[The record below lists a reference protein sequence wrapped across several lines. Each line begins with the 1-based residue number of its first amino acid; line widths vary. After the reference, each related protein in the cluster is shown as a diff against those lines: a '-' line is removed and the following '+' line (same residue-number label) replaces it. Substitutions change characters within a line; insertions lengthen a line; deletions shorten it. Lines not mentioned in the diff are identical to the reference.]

1 MKINLLELF
10 GGIGAPRMAL
20 QKLGVDVKSIDY
32 VEIDPNAVKAYNAIF
47 DNNYKEQ
54 DINEFNNEIDILV
67 HGSPCQDFSM
77 AGKRNIHT
85 ERSIFYQKTLDIIE
99 HYLNPRPKV
108 IIWENVKSLLSKD
121 NKVHFVH
128 YLNILEKLGYKSYYG
143 VLNALDFGIPQ
154 NRGRVFTISIR
165 NDLKVRFD
173 FNKLERKP
181 MRPLIEFLED
191 VDSGKYDVKQPSSL
205 KALEK
210 GKIKVACN
218 YVNTITTK
226 QIRWNNGGIIFKE
239 YKNFY
244 IFPKKTDNKLINGN
258 YNRVWKKDKIIGTLT
273 VKDIKKIGFVNNDKE
288 LQFRY
293 LTERECF
300 RLMGFSDTDF
310 DKCKN
315 INLSSTT
322 LYKLAGNSIVVDCLE
337 AIFKELLNIIDFSK
351 ETKKIY
357 FDYLEPIKLF

>member
-1 MKINLLELF
+1 M
-10 GGIGAPRMAL
+10 
-20 QKLGVDVKSIDY
+20 DVKSIDY
-32 VEIDPNAVKAYNAIF
+32 VEIEPNAVKAYNAIF
-47 DNNYKEQ
+47 DNNYKAQ

-67 HGSPCQDFSM
+67 HGSPCQDFSI

-85 ERSIFYQKTLDIIE
+85 EKSILYQKTLDIIE
-99 HYLNPRPKV
+99 HNLNPRPKV
-108 IIWENVKSLLSKD
+108 IIWENVKSLLGKD
-121 NKVHFVH
+121 NKAHFVH
-128 YLNILEKLGYKSYYG
+128 YLNVLEKLGYKSYYG

-154 NRGRVFTISIR
+154 NRERVFTISIR
-165 NDLKVRFD
+165 NDLKARFD

-181 MRPLIEFLED
+181 MRPLIEFLEED
-191 VDSGKYDVKQPSSL
+191 IKENYDLKQPSMV
-205 KALEK
+205 KALEN
-210 GKIKVACN
+210 GKVEVIVN
-218 YVNTITTK
+218 YTNTITTK
-226 QIRWNNGGIIFKE
+226 QIRWNNAGVLFKE
-239 YKNFY
+239 
-244 IFPKKTDNKLINGN
+244 TDNYYYLNRKSDNQLIDGN
-258 YNRVWKKDKIIGTLT
+258 YNRVWKKDKIIRTLT

-300 RLMGFSDTDF
+300 RLMGFSDIDF

-351 ETKKIY
+351 ETKKID